1 MAVLRTGWC
10 QSTNEM
16 QWMDKEERWH
26 LFFPRIFQRSI
37 FLLLQSP
44 TPTSSTGLLH
54 QSHCHS
60 SHDRI
65 SHKTFERFDR
75 LTFSNCAAIDSRCQP
90 PFLFIH
96 IFEAI
101 GEKWGGKNYILVVV
115 EIYRRRWNVNDD
127 VGTLSRSNWSAI
139 FVGFQNRF
147 SLSPWISNANRVIWS
162 KYSNRALSISTKQF
176 SFHETQNCEMINAS
190 KYKLKHEIHISTTK
204 LLSSIRW

>member
-75 LTFSNCAAIDSRCQP
+75 LTFSNCAGIDSRCQP

-101 GEKWGGKNYILVVV
+101 GEKWGGKKLYSCCCGNISPSLKCKW
-115 EIYRRRWNVNDD
+115 RRRH
-127 VGTLSRSNWSAI
+127 TFTIQLKRHFRRLSKSI
-139 FVGFQNRF
+139 
-147 SLSPWISNANRVIWS
+147 LIISMNI
-162 KYSNRALSISTKQF
+162 
-176 SFHETQNCEMINAS
+176 
-190 KYKLKHEIHISTTK
+190 
-204 LLSSIRW
+204 